1 MKENKKVN
9 KLKKFVEDHEDA
21 IVIAG
26 CAVGLIAG
34 VGLICLGL
42 RKPKSAADIAF
53 ENNMDTLFK
62 ICKYVDEGT
71 RSTEVLVPAAGVTN
85 TVSKF
90 FGDKLDAFLEYAPHI
105 QPDDTIANIIINIA
119 KKAET

>member
-1 MKENKKVN
+1 MEENKKVN
-9 KLKKFVEDHEDA
+9 KLKKFVEDHEDV

-26 CAVGLIAG
+26 CAVGVAAG

-42 RKPKSAADIAF
+42 RKPKNAIDIAF
-53 ENNMDTLFK
+53 ENNMETLFK

-71 RSTEVLVPAAGVTN
+71 RSTEVFKPT
-85 TVSKF
+85 TVAKTVAEF
-90 FGDKLDAFLEYAPHI
+90 FGDKADAFLKECPHI